1 MWDGAHTT
9 WPCSLGGYKENIS
22 FPEDTALLKENRLG
36 LIGDASMELDSL
48 VFIEMTGFWNNR
60 GQTVVFTIR
69 VKVDIM
75 TIMGQSGIQGAPTHR
90 ALWQWLVGHRARK
103 MDNQPGCCLICM
115 IKNFIFEGSLPLYWI
130 MAAPNV
136 SSAFFTRH
144 WSNRNSKSLE
154 FKIIPPCHHVY

>member
-1 MWDGAHTT
+1 
-9 WPCSLGGYKENIS
+9 
-22 FPEDTALLKENRLG
+22 
-36 LIGDASMELDSL
+36 MELDSL

-60 GQTVVFTIR
+60 GQMVVFTIR

-103 MDNQPGCCLICM
+103 MDNQPGCYLTCM
-115 IKNFIFEGSLPLYWI
+115 IKNFISEGSEPSVTLPPYWI

-144 WSNRNSKSLE
+144 RSNRNSKSLE
-154 FKIIPPCHHVY
+154 FKIIPPLSPCLLAKLAPL